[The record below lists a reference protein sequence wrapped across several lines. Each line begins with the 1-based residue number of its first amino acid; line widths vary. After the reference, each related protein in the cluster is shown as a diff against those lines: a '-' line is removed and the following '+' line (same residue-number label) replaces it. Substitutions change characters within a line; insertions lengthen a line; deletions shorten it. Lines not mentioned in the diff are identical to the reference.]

1 MNRRGGGVRRSDGRG
16 GAQYPSKSVPSSEF
30 TYSEVH
36 MGDYSITFTVDE
48 NILVVAEIQLG
59 HRRNV
64 CEH

>member
-1 MNRRGGGVRRSDGRG
+1 
-16 GAQYPSKSVPSSEF
+16 
-30 TYSEVH
+30 